1 MNRDIERIKAMY
13 PEGTRIMLDYMDD
26 PYHPVESGT
35 KGTVSFV
42 DDAGTIHVKW
52 DNGRGLGLCPE
63 VDSFHIVEK
72 EAE

>member
-13 PEGTRIMLDYMDD
+13 PTGTRIMLDYMDD

-35 KGTVSFV
+35 KGTVSHV

-52 DNGRGLGLCPE
+52 DNGRGLGLVYG
-63 VDSFHIVEK
+63 VDSFHKIGGDE
-72 EAE
+72 